1 MIKGMKR
8 FVSKLLG
15 KHRHAMRRSVG
26 ARGSRK
32 LTESQLEQLATS
44 HGPYR
49 AEARAI
55 LTRRHHPRVRHR
67 LSRFGRTR

>member
-1 MIKGMKR
+1 MKR
-8 FVSKLLG
+8 FVNKLLG

-32 LTESQLEQLATS
+32 LTELQLRELAVN

-67 LSRFGRTR
+67 LSRFLHTR